1 MRPAGRDD
9 ARPGRT
15 GGPDGTGAARHTPS
29 VRVLTLTLATLSMIG
44 PFTID
49 TIFPGFAQMGADFE
63 AGPAALQQ
71 VTSVYLLAFALMSV
85 VHGPLSDALGRRPV
99 MLVGLGGYVVASAAC
114 ALAPTLG
121 WLLVGRVVQ
130 GLFAGAATIVS
141 RAVIRDLFEGA
152 EAQRLM
158 SQVMMIFAAAPALA
172 PVVGGW
178 ILQWGPWPWI
188 FWFVGAYGVGAALL
202 VVLVLPESLPPQD
215 RQPLRLGSVVGGL
228 LHVARSWAFQRLA
241 LAAAFAMSGYFV
253 YVVGAPIVV
262 LDLLGLGEQ
271 DFWVLFV
278 PQIGGFVL
286 GSWLTGRLAGR
297 VHERRLVDVAM
308 GGLVLAVAVN
318 VLIAAVAPSLPWAVV
333 GPTLMG
339 VVIGVVFPLLQLEML
354 DLFPRHR
361 GSAASVASFATLVFN
376 ALLAGAIIPLVTAS
390 LLTTALASGALGLAG
405 AGMWLW
411 HRSVE
416 RA

>member
-1 MRPAGRDD
+1 MSRG
-9 ARPGRT
+9 GT
-15 GGPDGTGAARHTPS
+15 GGGARRHTPP
-29 VRVLTLTLATLSMIG
+29 VWVLTLTLATLSMIG

-49 TIFPGFAQMGADFE
+49 TIFPGFAQMGKAFD

-71 VTSVYLLAFALMSV
+71 VTSVYLLSFALMSV

-99 MLVGLGGYVVASAAC
+99 MLLGLGGYVLASAAC
-114 ALAPTLG
+114 ALAPSLG
-121 WLLVGRVVQ
+121 WLLVARVVQ

-141 RAVIRDLFEGA
+141 RAMIRDLFSGA

-188 FWFVGAYGVGAALL
+188 FWFVGAYGVVAALL

-228 LHVARSWAFQRLA
+228 LTVARSWVFERLA

-262 LDLLGLGEQ
+262 LDLLDLGEQ

-297 VHERRLVDVAM
+297 LSAQRLIDGAMAGLLVA
-308 GGLVLAVAVN
+308 GTVN
-318 VLIAAVAPSLPWAVV
+318 VTLAAVVPSLPWAVV

-339 VVIGVVFPLLQLEML
+339 VAIGVVFPMLQLEML
-354 DLFPRHR
+354 ELFPTHR
-361 GSAASVASFATLVFN
+361 GSAASMATFASLTFN
-376 ALLAGAIIPLVTAS
+376 AVLAGAIIPLVTAS
-390 LLTTALASGALGLAG
+390 LLTTALASAGLGLAG
-405 AGMWLW
+405 ASMWAW
-411 HRSVE
+411 HRAAG